1 MSLNQNQF
9 VEIPIKGQIDLN
21 FNNMLLSCIVDS
33 TAAADLVPGQAVVM
47 VDSAGGVPKVKEIA
61 ANSDDIFGFVAYT
74 QKDQSFPVGA
84 KVEICFFRGAV
95 MIMEALSAISRNAQL
110 AVVISGNKVAEID
123 SGQTI
128 IGRALDSAAA
138 DGDLIRVLID
148 LPGVQAD

>member
-1 MSLNQNQF
+1 
-9 VEIPIKGQIDLN
+9 
-21 FNNMLLSCIVDS
+21 
-33 TAAADLVPGQAVVM
+33 